1 MEAAFPHFDDAGVS
15 EGFGSEG
22 CGGVSGRGNTFGHPR
37 YEVIGRIA
45 AARTK
50 LYRSG

>member
-1 MEAAFPHFDDAGVS
+1 MSVE
-15 EGFGSEG
+15 
-22 CGGVSGRGNTFGHPR
+22 RGNTFEHPR

-50 LYRSG
+50 LYRTDEFGLITFLMGLWRRNP